1 MMHHYQ
7 NHTTAHYKD
16 DGPWSM
22 SDPAWD
28 DLTNCPE
35 LYRGR
40 KLRHKVLRRFRDEYE
55 PEGSLPGI
63 PAYLATNTG
72 PVKGKVIM
80 TSTGPEF
87 IRY

>member
-1 MMHHYQ
+1 MSMMHHYQ
-7 NHTTAHYKD
+7 NHTTALFQK

-22 SDPAWD
+22 SDPDWD
-28 DLTNCPE
+28 YLAKCPE
-35 LYRGR
+35 YYQGR
-40 KLRHKVLRRFRDEYE
+40 KLRHRVLRRFRDEYE
-55 PEGSLPGI
+55 PDNGV

-80 TSTGPEF
+80 TSAGPEF